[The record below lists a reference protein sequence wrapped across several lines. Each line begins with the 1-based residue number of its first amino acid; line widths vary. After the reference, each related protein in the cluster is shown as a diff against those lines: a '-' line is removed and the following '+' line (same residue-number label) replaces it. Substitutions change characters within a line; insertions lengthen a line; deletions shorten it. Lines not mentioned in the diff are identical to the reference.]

1 MIKKAQ
7 FVVSG
12 TSNEHFPTDG
22 KSEYLFIGR
31 SNVGK
36 SSLINAIT
44 NRKNLARTSQTPG
57 KTITLNYYLINDS
70 FYIVDA
76 PGYGYAKRSF
86 SQIESFGKMIES
98 YIQTR
103 PNLTKVCIL
112 VDGKV
117 GPTKDDLLM
126 IDYVSHFD
134 KEMVIIMTKIDK
146 LNQSE
151 RAKTNKRIKE
161 YLSHYHV
168 IKVSAL
174 KQIGLDNLLEI
185 FKEEL

>member
-1 MIKKAQ
+1 MIKEAQ

-12 TSNEHFPTDG
+12 TSDIHFPTDG
-22 KSEYLFIGR
+22 KNEYLFLGR

-36 SSLINAIT
+36 SSLINFIT

-57 KTITLNYYLINDS
+57 KTITLNYYLVNDS

-86 SQIESFGKMIES
+86 NLIESFGKMIES

-103 PNLTKVCIL
+103 QTLVKVCIL
-112 VDGKV
+112 IDAKV

-126 IDYVSHFD
+126 IDYVAHFN
-134 KEMVIIMTKIDK
+134 KPMVIIVTKMDK

-151 RAKTNKRIKE
+151 RSQTNKRLKAD
-161 YLSHYHV
+161 LSNYTV
-168 IKVSAL
+168 IKVSAQ
-174 KQIGLDNLLEI
+174 KQMGLDNLLTI
-185 FKEEL
+185 FEEEL